1 MIIYEEN
8 LIKSTK
14 KLLELISE
22 FNKVQDIRLIYKKSI
37 LFLSTCNI

>member
-22 FNKVQDIRLIYKKSI
+22 FNKVQDVRSIYKKI
-37 LFLSTCNI
+37 NFIFVNL